1 MYRTDISLADGR
13 VLSFYDRDSIDR
25 SRLKD
30 LRKLDP
36 KPAAGELRCDP
47 VYGDWVSLAS
57 HRQER
62 AYLPPAELCPL
73 CPSVGN
79 FLTEIPDSNYDI
91 AVFENLS
98 PAFSRDDERMHPSML
113 GGLVDVRPGVGR
125 CEVICFRSDHTAS
138 FTDLP
143 VDRVRDIVDVWIDRT
158 RELSRVSG
166 IVEVFPFENRG
177 VEIGVT
183 LHHPHG
189 QIYGY
194 PFITPKTAASIS
206 SAVSHHRSTG
216 GDLFADL
223 LAGEI
228 QDGRRIIVAGQY
240 WTAFVPAWARWPFE
254 IHIYPNRH
262 IADFTEVKSEE
273 ADELAQV
280 YLTVL
285 NKLDRVFDLR
295 MPYIAGWHQA
305 PVKEARDLVRL
316 RCEIF
321 SVRRAPGK
329 LKYLA
334 GSESAMGAFILDV
347 TPEQSAEM
355 LRRVL

>member
-1 MYRTDISLADGR
+1 
-13 VLSFYDRDSIDR
+13 
-25 SRLKD
+25 
-30 LRKLDP
+30 
-36 KPAAGELRCDP
+36 
-47 VYGDWVSLAS
+47 
-57 HRQER
+57 
-62 AYLPPAELCPL
+62 
-73 CPSVGN
+73 
-79 FLTEIPDSNYDI
+79 
-91 AVFENLS
+91 
-98 PAFSRDDERMHPSML
+98 
-113 GGLVDVRPGVGR
+113 
-125 CEVICFRSDHTAS
+125 
-138 FTDLP
+138 
-143 VDRVRDIVDVWIDRT
+143 VRDIVDVWIDRT
-158 RELSRVSG
+158 RELSSVSG
-166 IVEVFPFENRG
+166 VVEVFPFENRG

-206 SAVSHHRSTG
+206 SADSYRRSTG

-228 QDGRRIIVAGQY
+228 EDGRRVIVAGQH

-254 IHIYPNRH
+254 IHVYPNRH

-285 NKLDRVFDLR
+285 SKLDWVFDLR

-334 GSESAMGAFILDV
+334 GSESAMGVFINDV
-347 TPEQSAEM
+347 PPDKAAQMIRQAM
-355 LRRVL
+355 A